1 MFIRLQLCLLS
12 FVWSLSAQPVSFQKD
27 ISPILSA
34 RCVAC
39 HQAQNGGGGL
49 SLHQHAALVKGGNSG
64 TAILAGKPDES
75 LLIREISGPTPKMPK
90 FGAPLTPEQVALI
103 RKWVEE
109 GAKDDSGGA
118 AEEVWWSLRPLQKPE
133 VPKLSSAWGRT
144 PIDAFI
150 FKKLKKNQLVPSP
163 EADRRT
169 LIRRVYF
176 DLHGLAP
183 DPTEVEHFIH
193 DPSPDAYEKMVN
205 RLLASPR
212 YGERWARHWLDVIH
226 YGDSHGYDKDKP
238 RLNAWPYRDYV
249 IKAFNEDKPYQQ
261 FIREQIAGDI
271 LYPDNPNAFVATG
284 FIAAGPWDFV
294 GHQELKEGSTDKELT
309 RVLDR
314 DDMVA
319 QTISTFT
326 SMTAHCARCHD
337 HKFDPISQ
345 KDYYNL
351 QAVFAGVDRTDRPYD
366 LDAEMHQQRQ
376 QIMEKKRA
384 VQLRIQPYLDQVEFA
399 SSPEID
405 ALTDSIQ
412 DAGLQI
418 AHIGEPKTA
427 ADAEKKKELEA
438 RRRVDREKKQKL
450 VDAMVGQ
457 EAYQKIEHFKRQLL
471 AVDAEL
477 AELPKPQY
485 VYSASNFF
493 TRAGAFRP
501 SLNPRPVHVL
511 NRGSVQDKGE
521 LAVPAALRSVPG
533 LPGSFD
539 LVDSND
545 EGARRAELA
554 QWISDSRNVLT
565 WRSIVNRIWHYHF
578 GAGIVDSPSDFGR
591 MGNLPSHPEL
601 LDWLAVWFRDETG
614 GSLKQLHRMIVTS
627 SVYRQSSKSNAEGE
641 KKDSGNQLL
650 WRMNR
655 MRIDAEAVRD
665 TVLQISGKL
674 DLKMGGPAVQMFH
687 FKDDHSPVYDYSRF
701 DPDDPGGYR
710 RSIYRFIVRSV
721 PDPFMERL
729 DCPDPSVL
737 TPKRT
742 VTLTAIQALAM
753 MNNPFMVQMSEHLAN
768 RVKQESTDPVIQVKR
783 ASILAL
789 GREPSSEEMSLYRE
803 YVQQHGMTN
812 FARLLMNTNEFLFVD

>member
-1 MFIRLQLCLLS
+1 MLIRVQLCL
-12 FVWSLSAQPVSFQKD
+12 FVFAWSLSAQPVSFKRD
-27 ISPILSA
+27 IAPIFST
-34 RCVAC
+34 RCVMC
-39 HQAQNGGGGL
+39 HQAKSGGGDLALTTFATLLQGGK
-49 SLHQHAALVKGGNSG
+49 SGAAIV
-64 TAILAGKPDES
+64 AGKPDES
-75 LLIREISGPTPKMPK
+75 PLLREISGASPKMPK
-90 FGAPLTPEQVALI
+90 FGAPLTADQVARI
-103 RKWVEE
+103 RRWIEE

-118 AEEVWWSLRPLQKPE
+118 GEAIWWSLRPLKKQAAP
-133 VPKLSSAWGRT
+133 SISADWGRT
-144 PIDAFI
+144 PIDSFI
-150 FKKLKKNQLVPSP
+150 LAKLKENKLTPSP

-169 LIRRVYF
+169 LIRRLYF

-183 DPTEVEHFIH
+183 DPAEVDQFVS
-193 DPSPDAYEKMVN
+193 DPSPDAYEKLVD

-249 IKAFNEDKPYQQ
+249 IRALNEDKPYAQ

-284 FIAAGPWDFV
+284 FISAGPWDFV
-294 GHQELKEGSTDKELT
+294 GHQELKEGSSDKELT

-366 LDAEMHQQRQ
+366 TDPALHQRRQ
-376 QIMEKKRA
+376 ELLEKKRA
-384 VQLRIQPYLDQVEFA
+384 VQIRLQPFLDKVEFA

-418 AHIGEPKTA
+418 AHIGDPKTA
-427 ADAEKKKELEA
+427 ADAERKKMLEA
-438 RRRVDREKKQKL
+438 RRKIDRDKKQKL
-450 VDAMVGQ
+450 VDALVGPEVYAQ
-457 EAYQKIEHFKRQLL
+457 IEHIKRHLL
-471 AVDAEL
+471 AVDTEL
-477 AELPKPQY
+477 NELPKPNL
-485 VYSASNFF
+485 VYAASNFF
-493 TRAGAFRP
+493 TRAGTFRP
-501 SLNPRPVHVL
+501 SLQPRPVYVL
-511 NRGSVQDKGE
+511 NRGSVQSHGD
-521 LAVPAALRSVPG
+521 LAIPAALRSIPD
-533 LPGSFD
+533 LPGDFD
-539 LVDSND
+539 LGDSND
-545 EGARRAELA
+545 EGARRAGLA
-554 QWISDSRNVLT
+554 RWISDTRNILT

-591 MGNLPSHPEL
+591 MGNQPSHPEL

-614 GSLKQLHRMIVTS
+614 GSIKKLHRMIVTS
-627 SVYRQSSKSNAEGE
+627 ATYRQSSASRPEGE
-641 KKDSGNQLL
+641 KLDSDNHLL

-655 MRIDAEAVRD
+655 TRIDAEAVRD
-665 TVLQISGKL
+665 TVLQIAGKL
-674 DLKMGGPAVQMFH
+674 DLQMGGPAAQMFF
-687 FKDDHSPVYDYSRF
+687 FKDDHSPIYDYARF
-701 DPDDPGGYR
+701 DPDDPRSYR
-710 RSIYRFIVRSV
+710 RSIYRFIVRSA

-729 DCPDPSVL
+729 DCPDASVL

-742 VTLTAIQALAM
+742 LTLTAIQALAM
-753 MNNPFMVQMSEHLAN
+753 MNNPFMIRMSEHLAE
-768 RVKQESTDPVIQVKR
+768 RVAGDGADLSQQIVR
-783 ASILAL
+783 ASRLAI
-789 GREPSSEEMSLYRE
+789 GREPSAEELKLYLD
-803 YVQQHGMTN
+803 YANQHGMVN
-812 FARLLMNTNEFLFVD
+812 LSRLLMNTNEFLFVD